1 MRSKS
6 SNMEEL
12 AETQKSLAADEAY
25 LAELNQSCAAKAAE
39 WAARQ
44 KQAAEEQAAIEK
56 AKEILADG
64 SPSALRFLLR
74 VLAILPQSYTATRR
88 DIRCGEAVHRMS
100 FRLRGCLCLQV

>member
-1 MRSKS
+1 MHITVFDFVLVCRMRSKA
-6 SNMEEL
+6 SNSEEL

-25 LAELNQSCAAKAAE
+25 LSELNTSCAAKASE

-64 SPSALRFLLR
+64 SPSALRP
-74 VLAILPQSYTATRR
+74 VPH
-88 DIRCGEAVHRMS
+88 V
-100 FRLRGCLCLQV
+100 QVMHQ